1 MGLAPVPER
10 QLSGTGA
17 ILRSSSGY
25 FLRLYGAPYT
35 WGKRPARG
43 ERPGVTEEAQRVID
57 AMNAVE
63 AMTDSL
69 ERAKAIGEVMADQAE
84 RGKRWRELRRQV
96 VLEMRA
102 QDPPLSY
109 RKIAAALGV
118 GLATVQDIERG
129 YTGSGKNR
137 PRANSEE

>member
-1 MGLAPVPER
+1 
-10 QLSGTGA
+10 
-17 ILRSSSGY
+17 
-25 FLRLYGAPYT
+25 
-35 WGKRPARG
+35 
-43 ERPGVTEEAQRVID
+43 VTEEAQRVID

-63 AMTDSL
+63 AMTDPL

-84 RGKRWRELRRQV
+84 RGKRWREMRRGV

-102 QDPPLSY
+102 QNPPVSY

-129 YTGSGKNR
+129 YTGSGKDR
-137 PRANSEE
+137 PRAAQAEE